1 MESRVDVI
9 KDAVFKSLYYLNI
22 GRKWICVHVSVEL
35 LCRIWIMS
43 LSTLP
48 ALQEIHF
55 NNSFSR
61 LYSFL
66 QKWLSGSKLHSM
78 LG

>member
-9 KDAVFKSLYYLNI
+9 KDAVFKSLSYLNI
-22 GRKWICVHVSVEL
+22 GHKWICVHVSVEL
-35 LCRIWIMS
+35 LWRIWIMS

-48 ALQEIHF
+48 ALQKIHH
-55 NNSFSR
+55 NSSFSR

-66 QKWLSGSKLHSM
+66 QKWLSGSQLH
-78 LG
+78 